1 MNRRSFLASSAVGA
15 MSCALPVSL
24 SVVTG
29 NAIGLALAQG
39 VSEPLAPR
47 PSVDQALFRLHNWE
61 TSLEHEATDL
71 IDAPF
76 ISLSANWKASWL

>member
-1 MNRRSFLASSAVGA
+1 MNRRNFLASSAVGA

-29 NAIGLALAQG
+29 NAFGSALAQR
-39 VSEPLAPR
+39 VSEPLTPQ
-47 PSVDQALFRLHNWE
+47 PSADEAVFRLHNWE
-61 TSLEHEATDL
+61 TNLAHETRDL
-71 IDAPF
+71 IDVPF

>member
-24 SVVTG
+24 SVVTA
-29 NAIGLALAQG
+29 NAFGSALAKG
-39 VSEPLAPR
+39 VSEPLTPQ
-47 PSVDQALFRLHNWE
+47 PSFDQALFRLHNWE
-61 TSLEHEATDL
+61 THLEHEAREL
-71 IDAPF
+71 IDVPF

>member
-29 NAIGLALAQG
+29 NAFGSASAQK
-39 VSEPLAPR
+39 VSETLAPR
-47 PSVDQALFRLHNWE
+47 LSVDQVLFRLHNWE
-61 TSLEHEATDL
+61 SNPEQEARDL

>member
-1 MNRRSFLASSAVGA
+1 MNRRNFLASSAVGA

-29 NAIGLALAQG
+29 NAFGSVAAQG
-39 VSEPLAPR
+39 VSEPLATE
-47 PSVDQALFRLHNWE
+47 PSVDEMLFRLHNWE
-61 TSLEHEATDL
+61 TNPEQEARDL
-71 IDAPF
+71 IDAPL

>member
-1 MNRRSFLASSAVGA
+1 MNRRNFLASSAVGA

-29 NAIGLALAQG
+29 NAFGSASAQK
-39 VSEPLAPR
+39 VSETLAPR
-47 PSVDQALFRLHNWE
+47 LSVDQVLFRLHNWE
-61 TSLEHEATDL
+61 TNPEREARDL
-71 IDAPF
+71 IDAPL

>member
-24 SVVTG
+24 SVVTRSAFG
-29 NAIGLALAQG
+29 SALVQG
-39 VSEPLAPR
+39 VSEPATPQ
-47 PSVDQALFRLHNWE
+47 PSVGQALFRLHNWE
-61 TSLEHEATDL
+61 TAPELNLTDF